1 MIAALKSFFFR
12 ISTREKVLLVL
23 FVWVLVLLGLSR
35 MWSDLRLRVN
45 ALGAAH
51 SQLEMQGVYLGLRG
65 ELADQLARSSERFD
79 SARTL
84 GASALQGRV
93 DRLARDAGITLQG
106 FDYRRGQQNDIYDLH
121 ELRVNIRGITYEQL
135 YRFDQRL
142 QAEAPYLKLESI
154 RVSADRRARDQL
166 DCTLVLSSFE
176 IKRQN

>member
-1 MIAALKSFFFR
+1 MNAIKSFFFR

-23 FVWVLVLLGLSR
+23 FVWVLVLLGLMSVLSGVR
-35 MWSDLRLRVN
+35 ARASAVS
-45 ALGAAH
+45 AAGN
-51 SQLEMQGVYLGLRG
+51 QLDTQEMYLGMRD
-65 ELADQLARSSERFD
+65 ELAEQIARSSERFD
-79 SARTL
+79 TSRTL
-84 GASALQGRV
+84 DASALQGRV

-106 FDYRRGQQNDIYDLH
+106 FDYRKGQQNEIYDLH
-121 ELRVNIRGITYEQL
+121 ELRVNIRGITYQQL

-176 IKRQN
+176 IKQRQ

>member
-1 MIAALKSFFFR
+1 MIARLKSFFFR
-12 ISTREKVLLVL
+12 ISTREKVLLVV
-23 FVWVLVLLGLSR
+23 FVWVLVLLGLNSVI
-35 MWSDLRLRVN
+35 SDLRARGR
-45 ALGAAH
+45 AFGTAG
-51 SQLEMQGVYLGLRG
+51 SQLDTQTVFLGMRE
-65 ELADQLARSSERFD
+65 ELATQLTNSSERFD

-135 YRFDQRL
+135 YHFDQRL

-154 RVSADRRARDQL
+154 RVSADRRSRDQL

-176 IKRQN
+176 IKQRK